1 MMGNKNKEQ
10 WNVTWEDF
18 SAADYCE
25 TKCEFYNTCKGNR
38 ESCTKKTILG
48 SFETLTEIE
57 QLILK
62 LSFGFCGNKHFSLD
76 EIAEALDLTYERV
89 RQIVSKALRKLN
101 HPSRRK
107 ARAYLEILDCYKQLT
122 TEVWS

>member
-1 MMGNKNKEQ
+1 MMGNKKKVQ
-10 WNVTWEDF
+10 LNVAWEDF

-25 TKCEFYNTCKGNR
+25 MKCEFYNTCKGNR

-76 EIAEALDLTYERV
+76 EIAELLGLMLERV

-101 HPSRRK
+101 HPSRHK
-107 ARAYLEILDCYKQLT
+107 AKVCLEGLDWYKQLT
-122 TEVWS
+122 AEAWV